1 MFAVA
6 LLFAGCAS
14 QQVTAGPVHAQF
26 AYVILF
32 SAISSPAVRDVNGE
46 RFRFQVSIRCC
57 RFNFS
62 QGYRRQVNVR
72 IAATAVN
79 GNSTGYIGNFTEKI
93 NWPPPTLVSAAWA
106 AVMPKTRLPLLQREE
121 PFSLPFPCQ
130 SELRINEHTVNSH
143 RTRNIRRC

>member
-1 MFAVA
+1 
-6 LLFAGCAS
+6 LFAGCAS

-32 SAISSPAVRDVNGE
+32 SAISSLAVRDVNGE

-72 IAATAVN
+72 IAAWPL
-79 GNSTGYIGNFTEKI
+79 TETVQDTSVTLPKKLT
-93 NWPPPTLVSAAWA
+93 WPPPTLVSAAWA
-106 AVMPKTRLPLLQREE
+106 AVMQKTRLPLLQKEKTFHCHFLVR
-121 PFSLPFPCQ
+121 
-130 SELRINEHTVNSH
+130 VNYESMS
-143 RTRNIRRC
+143 TL